1 MQKKDYMQ
9 LLEKYQQTEVNL
21 DSWRDVERSYEEDT
35 MYYDRDLFLK

>member
-9 LLEKYQQTEVNL
+9 LLEKHQQTEVNL
-21 DSWRDVERSYEEDT
+21 DSCPDVERPYEGDT